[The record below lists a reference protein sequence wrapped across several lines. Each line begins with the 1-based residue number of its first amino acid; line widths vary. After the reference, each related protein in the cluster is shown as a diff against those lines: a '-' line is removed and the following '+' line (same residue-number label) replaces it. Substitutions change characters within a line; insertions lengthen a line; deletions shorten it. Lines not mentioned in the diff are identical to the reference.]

1 LFLLKEKRKPKKPV
15 THKNKDYWEEIFDS
29 IDMDYL
35 PLEYINTV
43 VVKFKD
49 GKVWEIDID
58 TSKHKH
64 DPQTSIEETLAEFF
78 ETYEQDITDIDFKLD
93 TDRLKKDI
101 GRRTRRFLKLNK

>member
-1 LFLLKEKRKPKKPV
+1 MAKSKKLPADVIKQWPDVLKDIDIDVVPV
-15 THKNKDYWEEIFDS
+15 EYLES
-29 IDMDYL
+29 IRV
-35 PLEYINTV
+35 T
-43 VVKFKD
+43 FKD